1 MYRHQEVRVDV
12 EPVLLRIQNIED
24 EGCVY
29 KRQKMNLIREISKKY
44 KSISPAPGTGDKVN
58 VHIRVVEGEKE
69 RIQVFQGIVL
79 KTGASGSSRSF
90 TVRKISDGIGVEKT
104 FPLNSPVLSKIEIL
118 SQSKV
123 RRAKLY
129 YLRNLKGRASRLT
142 SVFVGDTHQ
151 KESKDASTST
161 PEDKE

>member
-1 MYRHQEVRVDV
+1 
-12 EPVLLRIQNIED
+12 
-24 EGCVY
+24 
-29 KRQKMNLIREISKKY
+29 MNLIEEIAKKY
-44 KSISPAPGTGDKVN
+44 KPISPAPDTGDKVN
-58 VHIRVVEGEKE
+58 VHIRVIEGEKE

-79 KTGASGSSRSF
+79 KTGGSKASRSF

-129 YLRNLKGRASRLT
+129 YLRNLKGRASRLS
-142 SVFVGDTHQ
+142 SVFTGDNNTTSSTQ
-151 KESKDASTST
+151 NIDNKEKPVENTT
-161 PEDKE
+161 KTTN

>member
-1 MYRHQEVRVDV
+1 
-12 EPVLLRIQNIED
+12 
-24 EGCVY
+24 
-29 KRQKMNLIREISKKY
+29 MNLIQEIAKKY
-44 KSISPAPGTGDKVN
+44 KPISPAPGTGDKVN
-58 VHIRVVEGEKE
+58 VHIRVIEGEKE

-104 FPLNSPVLSKIEIL
+104 FPLNSPVLSKVEIL

-142 SVFVGDTHQ
+142 SVFTGDAHQ
-151 KESKDASTST
+151 RENKNDSNTSGKTEAKPLDKADSSNKVETT
-161 PEDKE
+161 PKTEK

>member
-1 MYRHQEVRVDV
+1 
-12 EPVLLRIQNIED
+12 
-24 EGCVY
+24 
-29 KRQKMNLIREISKKY
+29 MNLIEEIAKKY
-44 KSISPAPGTGDKVN
+44 KPISPAPGTGDKVN
-58 VHIRVVEGEKE
+58 VHIRVIEGEKE

-79 KTGASGSSRSF
+79 KTGGSGVSRSF

-129 YLRNLKGRASRLT
+129 YLRNLKGRASRLS
-142 SVFVGDTHQ
+142 SVFTGNNTANNKQDSENTKQAAEEKTEPTKH
-151 KESKDASTST
+151 
-161 PEDKE
+161 